1 VLLLDEATSALDAES
16 EHVVQGAI
24 DSMIAQGGMTVLV
37 IAHRLSTIRN
47 ADRILV
53 INGGRVAEAGTHNEL
68 LARRDG
74 EYAKLVQRQMAG
86 GAGLGSQ
93 PPSQLPSPT
102 DLASLGSAPTA
113 PPPEPPPPTSSKPS
127 GALPASG
134 RG

>member
-1 VLLLDEATSALDAES
+1 
-16 EHVVQGAI
+16 
-24 DSMIAQGGMTVLV
+24 
-37 IAHRLSTIRN
+37 
-47 ADRILV
+47 
-53 INGGRVAEAGTHNEL
+53 VAEAGTHNEL

-74 EYAKLVQRQMAG
+74 EYAKLVHRQMAG

-127 GALPASG
+127 SKKPSPLPPRESPFQG
-134 RG
+134 TFGSRRWPPSRFTTNRVRGVGH